1 MPVLFTMCT
10 VNSYGSAEIDHLKD
24 DGKPLNISRK
34 YISYYRSLF
43 VVESTSMLIEKGFP
57 NKLDDTE

>member
-1 MPVLFTMCT
+1 MCT

-57 NKLDDTE
+57 NKIDDTE